1 MARTFISLRLEQSVA
16 LPILFPKFPYLHYT
30 AEQLHRFAGLP
41 MTWRFIWHVLI
52 VFVLWSLGYTFI
64 HNVLLESEYQA
75 LYYLFRI
82 DDAEQYTAYLLLAHV
97 IISIAFVALY
107 RFIPSRTHWF
117 KQGLQYALLIVFLN
131 IVPTDLML
139 YATQP
144 LSMSYLVKLMLYE
157 SLLVMLMSMVVA
169 ILER

>member
-1 MARTFISLRLEQSVA
+1 
-16 LPILFPKFPYLHYT
+16 
-30 AEQLHRFAGLP
+30 
-41 MTWRFIWHVLI
+41 MTWRFIWHVLV
-52 VFVLWSLGYTFI
+52 VFILWSLAYTFI

-82 DDAEQYTAYLLLAHV
+82 DDAEQYTVYLLLAHV
-97 IISIAFVALY
+97 IISVAFVALY

-117 KQGLQYALLIVFLN
+117 KQGWQYALLIVFLN

-144 LSMSYLVKLMLYE
+144 LSVSYLVKLMLYE
-157 SLLVMLMSMVVA
+157 SLLVVLMSMVVA
-169 ILER
+169 MLER